1 MSLPPIASS
10 EHGTTEETTKQ
21 IRGSTLLTGGRGIS
35 LVINFAV
42 QILIVRH
49 LSQAGYGAFAYA
61 LSLIAVGESLVTF
74 GLDRAITRFVP
85 IYEERGDY
93 GRMLGTL
100 VMVVGFV
107 LAVGL
112 ALVLL
117 VIGLQGWLA
126 GSVIRDSNLVS
137 VLVILV
143 ALAPIQAY
151 DGVLIGMFAVL
162 ADARAIFFRKYM
174 LGPGLRLLVVALLI
188 TVGGGV
194 HLLAAGYVAAGALGV
209 AIYSWMLW
217 RVLQGRGL
225 LRHFHLR
232 SLSFPVREVLTFTV
246 PLLTS
251 DLVYVVMQSSDAILL
266 EHFRGAHAVA
276 ALRVIQPAAV
286 MNQLVFSSFALLFT
300 PLASR
305 LFARGDRTGVNDLYW
320 RTAAWMAVFSFPIF
334 ALTFAIAGPL
344 TVALYEARY
353 VESGTYLALLSL
365 GSYFNVALGFN
376 GLTLKVYGRLRYIVF
391 LNLAAAIA
399 NVGINLLLIPRY
411 GALGAAVGTTLT
423 LVVHNILKQAGLALG
438 TGVNILDPRYVRV
451 YLVIGAAVTV
461 LIAMTTLF
469 ELGLAVDLALTA
481 ATSLAVLLLNRD
493 TLRIGDTF
501 PALLRL
507 PFGRQVFGA

>member
-1 MSLPPIASS
+1 MSLQPIASS
-10 EHGTTEETTKQ
+10 EDPSTEETTKQ
-21 IRGSTLLTGGRGIS
+21 IRGSALLTGGRAIS

-42 QILIVRH
+42 QVLIVRH

-61 LSLIAVGESLVTF
+61 LSLIAVGESVVTF

-85 IYEERGDY
+85 MYEERGDY

-107 LAVGL
+107 IAVGL
-112 ALVLL
+112 ALVLV

-126 GSVIRDSNLVS
+126 GSVIKDSNLVS

-162 ADARAIFFRKYM
+162 ADARAIFFRKHI
-174 LGPGLRLLVVALLI
+174 LGPSLRLLVVALLI

-194 HLLAAGYVAAGALGV
+194 QLLAAGYVAAGALGV
-209 AIYSWMLW
+209 ALYTFMLW
-217 RVLQGRGL
+217 RVLKARGL
-225 LRHFHLR
+225 LRHFDLH
-232 SLSFPVREVLTFTV
+232 SLSFPIREVLTFTV

-251 DLVYVVMQSSDAILL
+251 DLVYVVMHASDAVLL
-266 EHFRGAHAVA
+266 EHFRGADAVA
-276 ALRVIQPAAV
+276 ALRVVQPAAM
-286 MNQLVFSSFALLFT
+286 MNQLVFTSFALLFT

-305 LFARGDRTGVNDLYW
+305 LFARGDRRAVNDLYW
-320 RTAAWMAVFSFPIF
+320 RTAAWVAVFSFPIF

-376 GLTLKVYGRLRYIVF
+376 GLTLKVYGRLRFIVL
-391 LNLAAAIA
+391 LNLAAAIV

-438 TGVNILDPRYVRV
+438 TGVNILDHRYLRV
-451 YLVIGAAVTV
+451 YLVILTAVMV

-469 ELGLAVDLALTA
+469 ELSLAIDLALTA
-481 ATSLAVLLLNRD
+481 AASLAVLFLNRD